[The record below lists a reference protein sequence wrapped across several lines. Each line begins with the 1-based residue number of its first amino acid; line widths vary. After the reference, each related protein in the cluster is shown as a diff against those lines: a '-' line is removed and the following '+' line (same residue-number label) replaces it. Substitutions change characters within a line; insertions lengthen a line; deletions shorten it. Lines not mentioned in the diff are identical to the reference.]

1 MIDAVLSTIKYIQV
15 VLVSLSKN
23 VVLRKEKQMAK
34 ATEKTKLRITKE
46 IMSIA
51 WKSHTVIP
59 SFNIPH
65 LPMMEPVVRALRD
78 TQCFGLIAVARLE
91 WEKFEAGSLRAIY
104 DEYQKVKDEK
114 YTRLHLDHVPVIDED
129 DKLVDYYRIISEAVA
144 MGYGSI
150 MVDGSRLPL
159 ADNIAAT
166 RKVADMVHKA
176 GIPVEGEL
184 GAVMGHEAGPVPPY
198 EELFV
203 SGKGFTSPA
212 EAKRF
217 VTETNVD
224 WLSVAIGNIH
234 GAISA
239 AKKDAKKVEARL
251 NIEHLKEINQDVATP
266 LVLHGGSGIK
276 KAYIIESIRHGIAK
290 INIGTAIRQSYE
302 LARKESLAKAQQ
314 AVYEAVVIVVNDEL
328 EIIGSAKRLNP

>member
-1 MIDAVLSTIKYIQV
+1 MLTI
-15 VLVSLSKN
+15 
-23 VVLRKEKQMAK
+23 
-34 ATEKTKLRITKE
+34 KE
-46 IMSIA
+46 IMHTA
-51 WKSHTVIP
+51 WDSHTVIP
-59 SFNIPH
+59 SFNIPY
-65 LPMMEPVVRALRD
+65 LPMMEPVVKALRD

-91 WEKFEAGSLRAIY
+91 WEKFEAGSLHAIY
-104 DEYQKVKDEK
+104 DEYQRVKDKK

-129 DKLVDYYRIISEAVA
+129 NKLVDYFKIISEAVN
-144 MGYGSI
+144 MGYESV

-159 ADNIAAT
+159 AENIAVT
-166 RKVADMVHKA
+166 RKVADMAHKA

-184 GAVMGHEAGPVPPY
+184 GAVMGHEAGPIPPY
-198 EELFV
+198 EELLA

-234 GAISA
+234 GAISV

-251 NIEHLKEINQDVATP
+251 NIEHLERISHDVAIP

-276 KAYIIESIRHGIAK
+276 KSYIIESIRHGIAK
-290 INIGTAIRQSYE
+290 INIGTAIRQPYE
-302 LARKESLAKAQQ
+302 SARKESMAKAQQ
-314 AVYEAVVIVVNDEL
+314 AVYETTMIIINDEL
-328 EIIGSAKRLNP
+328 EISGSAKYLLNP